1 MPSFV
6 RVSDYDAGNE
16 SPQFCFTRKPHF
28 NLRSSDPFH
37 VGGDTPDDT
46 KSGVFALLPLKGGV
60 V

>member
-28 NLRSSDPFH
+28 NLRSSDPFYG
-37 VGGDTPDDT
+37 GGDTPDDT
-46 KSGVFALLPLKGGV
+46 KNCVFVLLQLKSGVV
-60 V
+60 